1 MRGLWVVVLLSSA
14 MAAAGCTPS
23 DAVLQEYSAGQ
34 TGCTPE
40 SNAISSGRA
49 LPNGYA
55 WTAVCNN
62 KTYLCT
68 NLRSG
73 KDNSQTSCAIAQ

>member
-1 MRGLWVVVLLSSA
+1 MSRLS
-14 MAAAGCTPS
+14 AAFLVSVAVSGFTPS

-34 TGCTPE
+34 TGCAPE
-40 SNAISSGRA
+40 SNAVSNGRA

-55 WTAVCNN
+55 WTAVCKS

-68 NLRSG
+68 NLQSG
-73 KDNSQTSCAIAQ
+73 HDNSQTSCAIAQ